1 MDGYTAPGGAH
12 GHVHEDLVLRLRL
25 RPVPGETCQQN
36 VKESRAGL
44 GQEP

>member
-12 GHVHEDLVLRLRL
+12 VHVHEDLVLPLHL
-25 RPVPGETCQQN
+25 HPVPGKTCQQN
-36 VKESRAGL
+36 VKEPRAGY